1 MTSISAIGWL
11 ALALLAV
18 SLGLAWWVQRL
29 RARLVASQYEL
40 ARRQRAYNEL
50 RDALAA
56 GQVQRQ
62 ALGIVAT
69 CGLLILD
76 DDRRLLWLNEEA
88 QQLINPDMAPGNL
101 LIEALPSYEISQAVD
116 DALERRALM
125 ERQVAFKARLWRVRA
140 WAVRQQGVVLALDD
154 VSELQRLGR
163 ARREF
168 VANISHDLRTPI
180 AALQLTL
187 ETLRNGALDDPSM
200 ARRLLENMC
209 IQADAL
215 QQLAS
220 ELFDLSQIESG
231 QVLLKFVPIAPL
243 AIVEPVIERLR
254 PQADRKSLQVVLTL
268 AGAEPVLA
276 DPEQVQKVVANLLHN
291 AIKFSAVGRRVG
303 IRLVTIQCQDG
314 AITATTDIPLPTP
327 PVGLADGQW
336 ALFTVWDEGPGIAA
350 SELPRIFERFYKG
363 DRARLRSS
371 ETGAGLGLSIA
382 RHIIL
387 GHGGQIWAESA
398 PGQGARFFFT
408 LPVA

>member
-1 MTSISAIGWL
+1 MSTIFGWL
-11 ALALLAV
+11 ALALLLV
-18 SLGLAWWVQRL
+18 SLALAWQIRRLSERQRDL
-29 RARLVASQYEL
+29 QYQL
-40 ARRQRAYNEL
+40 ARQQRAANGL
-50 RDALAA
+50 RSTLEAVMA
-56 GQVQRQ
+56 QRQ
-62 ALGIVAT
+62 ALGAVAT
-69 CGLLILD
+69 CGLLVLD
-76 DDRRLLWLNEEA
+76 DDRHVLWLNEET
-88 QQLINPDMAPGNL
+88 QQCASTNTGPGNL

-116 DALERRALM
+116 DALERQTLV

-140 WAVRQQGVVLALDD
+140 WASPGAGVVLALHD

-187 ETLRNGALDDPSM
+187 ETLRNGALNDPPM
-200 ARRLLENMC
+200 AQRLLENMRT
-209 IQADAL
+209 QADAL

-231 QVLLKFVPIAPL
+231 QVLLRFVPIAP
-243 AIVEPVIERLR
+243 AAVVEPVIERLR
-254 PQADRKSLQVVLTL
+254 PQAERKNLQVEL
-268 AGAEPVLA
+268 ALAVAEPVLA
-276 DPEQVQKVVANLLHN
+276 DPEQVQKVAANLLHN
-291 AIKFSAVGRRVG
+291 AIKFSPVGRRVG
-303 IRLVTIQCQDG
+303 IRAVDIQCQDG
-314 AITATTDIPLPTP
+314 AMTTTAAAPLPSAAP
-327 PVGLADGQW
+327 AGLTDGRW

-363 DRARLRSS
+363 DRARVRSS

-408 LPVA
+408 LPIA